1 MARPKTDSTVLT
13 IRVPVSLDRRLAREA
28 RRRRLTRSEVARA
41 ILDGP
46 YTSKP
51 RPAVVVQADLF
62 TPTHASVTVCPIT
75 SDCVDAPL
83 FRVTL
88 ASSDRTGLTTSS
100 QVMVDKI
107 VSGPRGAIV
116 REVGRCNPDEIAA
129 IDDALR
135 FWLAL

>member
-1 MARPKTDSTVLT
+1 M
-13 IRVPVSLDRRLAREA
+13 
-28 RRRRLTRSEVARA
+28 TRGALVIVASKGA
-41 ILDGP
+41 
-46 YTSKP
+46 YTGKP

-88 ASSDRTGLTTSS
+88 PSGDRTGLKTTS
-100 QVMVDKI
+100 QVMVDK
-107 VSGPRGAIV
+107 VASVPRGTIV
-116 REVGRCNPDEIAA
+116 REVGRCSPDELMD

-135 FWLAL
+135 LWLGL